1 MELQAAAEEMKRER
15 AEARNREVSL
25 ASAVSLF
32 GILVVTILP

>member
-25 ASAVSLF
+25 ALAVRFL
-32 GILVVTILP
+32 